1 MLNLL
6 SINNMFDGFV
16 NFLDSNLGIWYIV
29 LINIF
34 GVLAIVTKLT
44 EYQFKKRIVRSI
56 ICFTAGLWWL
66 FYFVL
71 QGETVSS
78 LANLVSM
85 LQVLVF
91 MQREKHEWAKS
102 KIWLFV
108 FLSLNLVICIL
119 GFKVWHDIFPPLA
132 GIFGAIAYFVIDE
145 KTYRYFA
152 LFNVVFW
159 LSNSIAKMPM
169 TVLALICDSTC
180 TVSALIGLKRFYNRK
195 KIEKAS
201 EQQIDNTYEQ
211 KLEA

>member
-1 MLNLL
+1 MFNLL
-6 SINNMFDGFV
+6 AMNNLFDGLV
-16 NFLDSNLGIWYIV
+16 SFLSGKLGIYYIL
-29 LINIF
+29 LINTF
-34 GVLAIVTKLT
+34 GVLAIITKLT

-91 MQREKHEWAKS
+91 MQRDKHVWAKS

-159 LSNSIAKMPM
+159 LSNSISKMPM

-180 TVSALIGLKRFYNRK
+180 TVSALIGLYRFYNRK
-195 KIEKAS
+195 KAKMADNS
-201 EQQIDNTYEQ
+201 QEQTVIEQ

>member
-1 MLNLL
+1 MFNLL
-6 SINNMFDGFV
+6 SMNNLFDGLTS
-16 NFLDSNLGIWYIV
+16 FLSGKMGVYYIV

-34 GVLAIVTKLT
+34 GVLAIITKLT
-44 EYQFKKRIVRSI
+44 EYQFKKRIVRSL

-71 QGETVSS
+71 QGETVSA

-85 LQVLVF
+85 IQVLIF
-91 MQREKHEWAKS
+91 MQRDTHKWAKS

-108 FLSLNLVICIL
+108 FLSLNLIICIL

-159 LSNSIAKMPM
+159 LANSIAKMPM
-169 TVLALICDSTC
+169 TVLALVCDSTC
-180 TVSALIGLKRFYNRK
+180 TVSALIGLYRFYNRK
-195 KIEKAS
+195 KVEKTNEVQ
-201 EQQIDNTYEQ
+201 EQTIIEQ

>member
-1 MLNLL
+1 MFNLL
-6 SINNMFDGFV
+6 SMNNLFDGLTS
-16 NFLDSNLGIWYIV
+16 FLSGKMGVYYIV

-34 GVLAIVTKLT
+34 GVLAIITKLT
-44 EYQFKKRIVRSI
+44 EYQFKKRIVRSL

-91 MQREKHEWAKS
+91 MQRDTHKWAKS

-159 LSNSIAKMPM
+159 LANSIAKMPM
-169 TVLALICDSTC
+169 TVLALVCDSTC
-180 TVSALIGLKRFYNRK
+180 TVSALIGLYRFYNRK
-195 KIEKAS
+195 KVEKTNEVQ
-201 EQQIDNTYEQ
+201 EQTIIEQ